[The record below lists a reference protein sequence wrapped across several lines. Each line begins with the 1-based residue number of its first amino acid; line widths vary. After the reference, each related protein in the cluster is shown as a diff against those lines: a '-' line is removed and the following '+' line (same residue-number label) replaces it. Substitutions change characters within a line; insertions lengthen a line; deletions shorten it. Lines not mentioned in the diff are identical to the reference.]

1 MIMMMDEE
9 VTKNIKAHQLIVQLI
24 YATEAKANFE
34 IILQV
39 IFL

>member
-1 MIMMMDEE
+1 MVMMMDEE
-9 VTKNIKAHQLIVQLI
+9 VTKNIKAHQLIVHLI
-24 YATEAKANFE
+24 YPTEAKANFE

>member
-9 VTKNIKAHQLIVQLI
+9 VTKNKRAYQLIVQVI
-24 YATEAKANFE
+24 YTTEAKANFK

-39 IFL
+39 ILL